1 MLGYLIFI
9 GIVLY
14 ILWVYVVCIP
24 LDKAHVVCTVDPRES
39 VLTKKNFRKYVEK
52 IVDEIPSTEPLS
64 KAEIEQ
70 FLQDPF
76 SKGQNAL
83 LFISM
88 SGCGHCTK
96 LSPIVGL
103 SAQQLKIPLNY
114 VDGRVLNEVSQSPGF
129 ENSPLRVNG
138 YPMVFLFKNNSK
150 IPILVQAGSGVTVD
164 GFINK
169 VKEKLASE
177 SLEISQSQPK
187 VLESRR
193 AVRPDSDSSRDSPA
207 DSKALLEGTGDFS
220 TDYVLMVWAP
230 WCGACTAIKPKFLE
244 AIAKLKGDQ
253 NLNHIP
259 MFLMQADSN
268 KQFMMNNG
276 LNAIPAIL
284 KMRGNKIVDQ
294 FVSPGGMPTADSII
308 DWIRNP

>member
-1 MLGYLIFI
+1 
-9 GIVLY
+9 
-14 ILWVYVVCIP
+14 
-24 LDKAHVVCTVDPRES
+24 VDPRES

-70 FLQDPF
+70 FIHNPF

-88 SGCGHCTK
+88 PGCGHCTK

-114 VDGRVLNEVSQSPGF
+114 VEGKVLNEVLQSSEF
-129 ENSPLRVNG
+129 QNSPLRVDG

-164 GFINK
+164 EFIKK
-169 VKEKLASE
+169 VNEKLASE
-177 SLEISQSQPK
+177 SLEISQSQPR

-193 AVRPDSDSSRDSPA
+193 AVHRDSDSSRDSPT
-207 DSKALLEGTGDFS
+207 DSKALLDGTGDFS

-308 DWIRNP
+308 DWIRNQ